1 MEKKKETL
9 EAKGLTI
16 SVYTEDYKNDY
27 ISLTDIAKYKNATA
41 PKDVVR
47 NWLRIRSTIEY
58 LGLWEGI
65 HNPNFNRVEFD
76 SFKIQ
81 AGENAFTLSPK
92 QWIEK
97 TNAIGITSTS
107 GRYGGGT
114 YAHSDI
120 AMEFASWISP
130 EFKLYVIQDYQ
141 RLKADENSKLSLDW
155 NVKRSISKMN
165 YKIHTD
171 AIKEFLLADL
181 TEAQKNFKYADEA
194 DLLNVALFGM
204 TAKEWRTKNNKA
216 KGNMRDEASLEE
228 LIVLANLESYNA
240 TLISK
245 GVEQGERLEELRNS
259 AKQQLKSLLK
269 LNAKETFEKIKA
281 LPNIKS

>member
-27 ISLTDIAKYKNATA
+27 ISLTDIAKYKNKDA
-41 PKDVVR
+41 PAQVINNWFR
-47 NWLRIRSTIEY
+47 NHDTIEY
-58 LGLWEGI
+58 LGLWESI
-65 HNPNFNRVEFD
+65 NNNNFNLFEFEK
-76 SFKIQ
+76 FKNESG
-81 AGENAFTLSPK
+81 ANAFTLSPK

-97 TNAIGITSTS
+97 TNAIGITSSS
-107 GRYGGGT
+107 GRYGGT

-204 TAKEWRTKNNKA
+204 TAKEWRIKHNKT
-216 KGNMRDEASLEE
+216 KGNLRDEASIEE
-228 LIVLANLESYNA
+228 LIALANLESYNA
-240 TLISK
+240 ILISK
-245 GVEQGERLEELRNS
+245 GIEQGKRLEELRKS
-259 AKQQLKSLLK
+259 AKQQLSSLLK
-269 LNAKETFEKIKA
+269 LNSKETFEKIKG
-281 LPNIKS
+281 LPNSKD

>member
-27 ISLTDIAKYKNATA
+27 ISLTDIAKYKNKEA
-41 PKDVVR
+41 PSEVVK
-47 NWLRIRSTIEY
+47 NWMRRRDTIDY
-58 LGLWEGI
+58 IGLWESM
-65 HNPNFNRVEFD
+65 HNPYFNLVEFD
-76 SFKIQ
+76 LIKSES
-81 AGENAFTLSPK
+81 GYNAFTLSPK
-92 QWIEK
+92 RWVES
-97 TNAIGITSTS
+97 TNAIGIVAKS
-107 GRYGGGT
+107 GRYGGA

-171 AIKEFLLADL
+171 AIKEFLLTDL
-181 TEAQKNFKYADEA
+181 TEAQKNFKYASEA

-204 TAKEWRTKNNKA
+204 TAKEWRANHNKA

-245 GVEQGERLEELRNS
+245 GLEQGERLEELRNS

-281 LPNIKS
+281 LPNVKS

>member
-27 ISLTDIAKYKNATA
+27 ISLTDIAKYKNKEA
-41 PKDVVR
+41 PSEVVK
-47 NWLRIRSTIEY
+47 NWMRRRDTIDY
-58 LGLWEGI
+58 IGLWESM
-65 HNPNFNRVEFD
+65 HNPYFNLVEFD
-76 SFKIQ
+76 LIKSES
-81 AGENAFTLSPK
+81 GYNAFTLSPK
-92 QWIEK
+92 RWVES
-97 TNAIGITSTS
+97 TNAIGIVAKS
-107 GRYGGGT
+107 GRYGGA

-171 AIKEFLLADL
+171 AIKEFLLTDL
-181 TEAQKNFKYADEA
+181 TETQKNFKYASEA

-204 TAKEWRTKNNKA
+204 TAKEWRAKHNKV

-245 GVEQGERLEELRNS
+245 GLEQGERLEELRNS

-281 LPNIKS
+281 LPNVKS

>member
-27 ISLTDIAKYKNATA
+27 ISLTDIAKYKNKDA
-41 PKDVVR
+41 PAQVINNWFR
-47 NWLRIRSTIEY
+47 NHDTIEY
-58 LGLWEGI
+58 LGLWESI
-65 HNPNFNRVEFD
+65 NNNNFNLFEFEK
-76 SFKIQ
+76 FKNESG
-81 AGENAFTLSPK
+81 ANAFTLSPK

-97 TNAIGITSTS
+97 TNAIGITSSS
-107 GRYGGGT
+107 GRYGGT

-171 AIKEFLLADL
+171 AIKEFLLTDL
-181 TEAQKNFKYADEA
+181 TEAQKNFKYASEA

>member
-27 ISLTDIAKYKNATA
+27 ISLTDIAKYKNKDA
-41 PKDVVR
+41 PAQVINNWFR
-47 NWLRIRSTIEY
+47 NHDTIEY
-58 LGLWEGI
+58 LGLWESI
-65 HNPNFNRVEFD
+65 NNNNFNLFEFEK
-76 SFKIQ
+76 FKNESG
-81 AGENAFTLSPK
+81 ANAFTLSPK

-97 TNAIGITSTS
+97 TNAIGITSSS
-107 GRYGGGT
+107 GRYGGT

-204 TAKEWRTKNNKA
+204 TAKEWRIKHNKT
-216 KGNMRDEASLEE
+216 KGNMRDEASIEE
-228 LIVLANLESYNA
+228 LIALANLESYNA
-240 TLISK
+240 ILISK
-245 GVEQGERLEELRNS
+245 GIEQGERLEELRNS
-259 AKQQLKSLLK
+259 AKQQLKSLLN

>member
-1 MEKKKETL
+1 
-9 EAKGLTI
+9 
-16 SVYTEDYKNDY
+16 
-27 ISLTDIAKYKNATA
+27 
-41 PKDVVR
+41 
-47 NWLRIRSTIEY
+47 
-58 LGLWEGI
+58 
-65 HNPNFNRVEFD
+65 
-76 SFKIQ
+76 
-81 AGENAFTLSPK
+81 
-92 QWIEK
+92 
-97 TNAIGITSTS
+97 
-107 GRYGGGT
+107 
-114 YAHSDI
+114 
-120 AMEFASWISP
+120 
-130 EFKLYVIQDYQ
+130 
-141 RLKADENSKLSLDW
+141 
-155 NVKRSISKMN
+155 MN

-204 TAKEWRTKNNKA
+204 TAKEWRIKHNKT
-216 KGNMRDEASLEE
+216 KGNMRDEASIEE

-259 AKQQLKSLLK
+259 AKQQLKSLLN